1 MSITNSLY
9 IGVSGLDAHS
19 DAISIVGD
27 NIANASTIGFK
38 SERADFADML
48 GGQLDGQNLGGGA
61 SLLAPETIE
70 TQGALEQ
77 TGNPL
82 DMAISGNGF
91 FVVNGSHDGQ
101 NGNFYTRDGQFA
113 LDSAGNVVDQNG
125 MNLQGYTI
133 DPTGAVGKTIGD
145 LQLGARQSPP
155 VATTDAKMSVNL
167 DSSSTA
173 MMFDPA
179 NPSTSSNYSTSETVY
194 DSLGKAHQAN
204 VYFDSNGAGGWTWH
218 AMVDGG
224 DLAGGTKGTP
234 TQIAA
239 GTMTFNSTGALAAQ
253 STTSSSASFVGATPN
268 QAINFSFGDD
278 IASGGTGMAGS
289 TQYSGTSTVTSTD
302 IDGHSAGN
310 LTNISI
316 SSDGKVTG
324 TFDNGQTIAI
334 AQVALASFANEQGLT
349 SDGNQLYSESA
360 TSGQALVDA
369 AGTGGRGSISQGA
382 LEQSNVDL
390 GNELVTLIAYQRAY
404 EANSKTVTTAD
415 QMMQD
420 TTNLKQ

>member
-82 DMAISGNGF
+82 DMAISGNGM
-91 FVVNGSHDGQ
+91 FVVNGMHDGQ
-101 NGNFYTRDGQFA
+101 NGNFYTRDGQFS
-113 LDSAGNVVDQNG
+113 LDSSGNVVDQNG
-125 MNLQGYTI
+125 MMLQGYAI
-133 DPTGAVGKTIGD
+133 DPTGAVSKTVGN

-167 DSSSTA
+167 DSGSTA
-173 MMFDPA
+173 MTFDPA
-179 NPSTSSNYSTSETVY
+179 NPATSSNYSTSETVY
-194 DSLGKAHQAN
+194 DSLGTAHQAN
-204 VYFDSNGAGGWTWH
+204 VYFDSNGARGWTWH

-239 GTMTFNSTGALAAQ
+239 GTLTFNSTGALAAQ

-310 LTNISI
+310 LTGISI

-324 TFDNGQTIAI
+324 TFDNGQTIDI
-334 AQVALASFANEQGLT
+334 AQVALATFSNEQGLT
-349 SDGNQLYSESA
+349 REGDQLYSESA